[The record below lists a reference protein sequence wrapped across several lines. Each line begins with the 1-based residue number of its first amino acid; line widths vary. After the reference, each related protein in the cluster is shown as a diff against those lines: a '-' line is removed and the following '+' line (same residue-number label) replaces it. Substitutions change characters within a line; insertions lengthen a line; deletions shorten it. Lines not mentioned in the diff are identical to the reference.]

1 MKILLIHWGNNGGG
15 PKFAFSMARALAS
28 DSKIELTCS
37 ISKRVDNYGSWSALQ
52 DVPLLTVRT
61 YKSVIGAIAF
71 LPLAFLQSVKLRRLI
86 KRAGIKAVYSPMY
99 SLWQSLFISVW
110 LPRDVLMY
118 SSVHDWEQHDGD
130 QSFISEFV
138 QRIERRR
145 ADTLV
150 AYSRHVAEQISRESC
165 KNVIE
170 LWHGVDTP
178 EHGALIRQIKNKNN
192 VVVGFFGRILPY
204 KGLDLFEASVRT
216 INTPDLLV
224 RGKIFGSGDFQFGLP
239 DSTEFIDFINKWA
252 TEDEIEIFFDE
263 IDILL
268 LPYKES
274 SQSGVVALS
283 LSHGVP
289 VVTTPAGGLKEQII
303 ASNAGLVARDFTS
316 EAVSMEILRLIQNP
330 NLYSKLSANGLSS
343 GSGSLSWE
351 SVADTLV
358 NHWRSNLGDK

>member
-15 PKFAFSMARALAS
+15 PKFAFSMARALAA
-28 DSKIELTCS
+28 DSTVELTCS
-37 ISKRVDNYGSWSALQ
+37 ISKRVDNYGSWSGLV
-52 DVPLLTVRT
+52 DVPLLSVRT
-61 YKSVIGAIAF
+61 YKSVIGAIVF
-71 LPLAFLQSVKLRRLI
+71 LPLAFLESVKLRRLI
-86 KRAGIKAVYSPMY
+86 KRAGIEAVYSPMY
-99 SLWQSLFISVW
+99 SLWQSLFVGVW

-130 QSFISEFV
+130 QSLISAIV
-138 QRIERRR
+138 QKIERRR
-145 ADTLV
+145 ADTLI
-150 AYSRHVAEQISRESC
+150 AYSRHVAEQISRESR

-178 EHGALIRQIKNKNN
+178 AHSSLIRQIKNKNN

-224 RGKIFGSGDFQFGLP
+224 RGKIFGSGEFQFGLP
-239 DSTEFIDFINKWA
+239 DSTEFIEFNNKWA
-252 TEDEIEIFFDE
+252 TEEEIDIFFDE

-289 VVTTPAGGLKEQII
+289 VVTTPAGGLKDQVI
-303 ASNAGLVARDFTS
+303 ASNAGLVASDFTS
-316 EAVSMEILRLIQNP
+316 EAISLEILRLIKNP
-330 NLYSKLSANGLSS
+330 SLYSKFSANGLRA
-343 GSGSLSWE
+343 GSGTLSWE
-351 SVADTLV
+351 SVSDTLV
-358 NHWRSNLGDK
+358 NHWRSNLGEK